1 MLRSWVQI
9 LPGPFLRVVQLR
21 YCFEL
26 VLIVVGQNP
35 LATLVLETPY
45 ISGNEIQLGMA
56 LGEKLFEESGNITG
70 FKVTKVHPVEGVTI
84 EASFTSEVRGIGR
97 FPSGKN
103 LGSGTM
109 TQYPH
114 GIVDAS
120 WQGSFMTTT
129 EGGDQFIW
137 WAHEKSKVAED
148 GKVKG
153 LTMVTGFTNSQKLA
167 WMNNL
172 IYALE
177 SETDLESQR
186 FRTTAYEWR

>member
-1 MLRSWVQI
+1 M
-9 LPGPFLRVVQLR
+9 
-21 YCFEL
+21 
-26 VLIVVGQNP
+26 
-35 LATLVLETPY
+35 LVLETPY
-45 ISGNEIQLGMA
+45 ISGNGIQPDMG
-56 LGEKLFEESGNITG
+56 LGEKLFEESGDITA
-70 FKVTKVHPVEGVTI
+70 FKVTKVHPIEGVTM
-84 EASFTSEVRGIGR
+84 EASFTSEIRGIGR

-120 WQGSFMTTT
+120 WQGSLMIA

-137 WAHEKSKVAED
+137 WAHEKSKVTED

-153 LTMVTGFTNSQKLA
+153 LTMVTGFTNSQKLS

-172 IYALE
+172 ILALE
-177 SETDLESQR
+177 SETDLKSQK
-186 FRTTAYEWR
+186 FKITGYEWK